1 MAALSLVT
9 QLNTENKLHDEL
21 SYSEFLGPKK
31 IKKIEVFLEMQGMES
46 LTEVDQATCIAYT
59 FHIYNDLDLSVAQR
73 KAYASALETAIRC
86 FYEAKET
93 TIVLE
98 CDALGLKPEVRSKVI
113 FFLSIHRINHIS
125 EITPLLRQ
133 EFISYLNYVGL
144 TKTQELIRGF
154 DSIKLSSIEA
164 DMNSLRKHEFNYKD
178 ELIYLGYHPDY
189 RIASKYLYTQ
199 NRAPLFFDF
208 SLNVSKVL
216 KRQIFETLKFVIEQF
231 NDRDNHYR
239 IQHYILPLWNL
250 YNFCVEYG
258 IDDLTQFTSDNK
270 EAYHSYLL
278 GITNNQLKADR
289 HIIGVIRKYL
299 FLSAPTINWAANV
312 WYFERFT
319 FTQGR
324 MNEARPI
331 EALYFDS
338 FVIADNVSLFKD
350 YMKYLIGLSPRYSI
364 QSVYLAY
371 YDVRELLKFLDTENI
386 LLKDIKAEQ
395 LDTYINEYYL
405 REIEPSTVN
414 KMLGGLSK
422 FFDFLLSKKL
432 ISPILFP
439 FETYRMQE
447 VSHHNDLSV
456 DETYVD
462 EVLSL
467 LQEFP
472 EHLRL
477 MFLNLWCVGLRANE
491 VCTIKG
497 NAYSVEG
504 NDAWFLVYQPK
515 AKREKR
521 VPIPMELYKMMM
533 EYIRRNQIGKDDFVF
548 QAPIS
553 KGPYRVRTFTKQ
565 VSALLK
571 AHGIDF
577 RSHSF
582 RHTMATDLYTDG
594 AGLQTIR
601 EYLGHSNVNM
611 TKQYI
616 DHLPNAIDEL
626 SQEFF
631 SKKEKE
637 HPWNII

>member
-1 MAALSLVT
+1 MAALSLVK
-9 QLNTENKLHDEL
+9 QLNIENQLHDEL

-31 IKKIEVFLEMQGMES
+31 IKKLEAFLEMQGIES
-46 LTEVDQATCIAYT
+46 LSEVDLSTCIAYT
-59 FHIYNDLDLSVAQR
+59 FYIFNDLNLSIAQR
-73 KAYASALETAIRC
+73 KTYASALETAIRC
-86 FYEAKET
+86 FYEARKT
-93 TIVLE
+93 TIVSE
-98 CDALGLKPEVRSKVI
+98 CDSLGLKKEVRSKAI
-113 FFLSIHRINHIS
+113 FFLSINHINHIS

-133 EFISYLNYVGL
+133 EFVSYLNSVGL

-154 DSIKLSSIEA
+154 DSIKLRSIEA
-164 DMNSLRKHEFNYKD
+164 DMNSLRKHEFIYKD

-189 RIASKYLYTQ
+189 KIASKYLYTQ
-199 NRAPLFFDF
+199 RREPLFFDF

-216 KRQIFETLKFVIEQF
+216 KKQIFETLKFVTEQF

-250 YNFCVEYG
+250 YNFCVEYE
-258 IDDLTQFTSDNK
+258 INDMTQFTSDN
-270 EAYHSYLL
+270 ESAYHSFLL
-278 GITNNQLKADR
+278 DITENQLNADR
-289 HIIGVIRKYL
+289 HIIGVVRKYL
-299 FLSAPTINWAANV
+299 FLSAPTINWDANV

-319 FTQGR
+319 FTEGR
-324 MNEARPI
+324 MNEANPI

-338 FVIADNVSLFKD
+338 LVIADNVSLFKN
-350 YMKYLIGLSPRYSI
+350 YMKYLIALSPRYSI
-364 QSVYLAY
+364 QSIRIAY
-371 YDVRELLKFLDTENI
+371 HYVNDFLKFLDAEKI
-386 LLKDIKAEQ
+386 KLKNIKAEQ
-395 LDTYINEYYL
+395 LNTYINDYYL
-405 REIEPSTVN
+405 REVEPITVN
-414 KMLGGLSK
+414 NMLGSLSK
-422 FFDFLLSKKL
+422 FFEYLISKKL

-447 VSHHNDLSV
+447 ISHHNDLSV
-456 DETYVD
+456 DEAYVN

-497 NAYSVEG
+497 NAYSLDG
-504 NDAWFLVYQPK
+504 NDAWFLVYQSK

-533 EYIRRNQIGKDDFVF
+533 EYIRKNEIGKHDFVF
-548 QAPIS
+548 QAPKS
-553 KGPYRVRTFTKQ
+553 KGPYRVVTFTKQ

-594 AGLQTIR
+594 AKLQTIR

-631 SKKEKE
+631 NHQEKE